1 MNLEEHI
8 IHLHRQAAT
17 AAFKSAHEQ
26 YGRLDVVKGFED
38 EFPHTTLTVAD
49 FLDIQGDSPER
60 RRLNA
65 AKLTLPWFSIPGL
78 RGKRVL
84 HKDVIAWLKT
94 EHKKVAKS
102 TTASKNIL
110 GEV

>member
-8 IHLHRQAAT
+8 IDLHRQAAI

-26 YGRLDVVKGFED
+26 YGKLDIVNGFED
-38 EFPHTTLTVAD
+38 EFPHTTLSVAD

-94 EHKKVAKS
+94 ERKKVAKK
-102 TTASKNIL
+102 TVAFEDMM